1 VPASCATTCC
11 ATGHRDASRDGCSG
25 EARRD
30 GSSHRRHA
38 DRPENGLNAFLVYLD
53 LAALGSAALAPRSSL
68 IITYA
73 ICGFSNRDTLG
84 IMIGGLI
91 AMVPERRADI
101 VALGTRSR
109 LVSALATWHSGA
121 IIDALSQ

>member
-1 VPASCATTCC
+1 M
-11 ATGHRDASRDGCSG
+11 GHRDASRDGCSG

-53 LAALGSAALAPRSSL
+53 LAALGSAALAPRSPL

-73 ICGFSNRDTLG
+73 LCGFSNRDTLG

-91 AMVPERRADI
+91 V
-101 VALGTRSR
+101 RSR

-121 IIDALSQ
+121 IIDALSP